1 MKNLLNYFYH
11 IIISEDK
18 INNGY
23 FSYQNHLF
31 LLYKYQRKIDEVDKL
46 LELNKEMIQKNIK
59 INKIINN
66 IYNQTLTLH
75 DGNYYVLLLINYQYN
90 SNNYQNLM
98 INNPKYDILKRNNW
112 DYLWSMKIDYI
123 EYQIKHF
130 NNKYPIIQGSI
141 HYYIGLSENAI
152 KYYKMINKN
161 NVSLYV
167 SHRRFNIDNFYNPV
181 ELIIDYK
188 ARDIG
193 EYIKYCFFH
202 NKKDI
207 YEIKKY
213 LRNINLNNIDY
224 LLLYTR
230 MLYPS
235 FYFDIYDN
243 IINNNYMEDSLQNI
257 IDKSNNYEELLNEI
271 YLLIKRKTNIISI
284 AWINEKGINNL

>member
-31 LLYKYQRKIDEVDKL
+31 LLYKYQRRLDEISELLKL
-46 LELNKEMIQKNIK
+46 NQEMINNHIN

-66 IYNQTLTLH
+66 IYYETLTLY
-75 DGNYYVLLLINYQYN
+75 DNNYYVLLMINYQYSRDN
-90 SNNYQNLM
+90 YKYYLVNNKYNL
-98 INNPKYDILKRNNW
+98 LKRNNW
-112 DYLWSMKIDYI
+112 DYLWSMKIDYV
-123 EYQIKHF
+123 EYQIKHL
-130 NNKYPIIQGSI
+130 NHKYPIIEDSVN
-141 HYYIGLSENAI
+141 YYIGLSENAI
-152 KYYKMINKN
+152 KYFKMINK
-161 NVSLYV
+161 SDLPLYV
-167 SHRRFNIDNFYNPV
+167 SHRRFNMDNIYNPV

-188 ARDIG
+188 VRDIA
-193 EYIKYCFFH
+193 EYIKYSFI
-202 NKKDI
+202 NSKKDI
-207 YEIKKY
+207 FEIKRY
-213 LRNINLNNIDY
+213 LRNLNLNNIDY

>member
-1 MKNLLNYFYH
+1 MKNILSYFYH
-11 IIISEDK
+11 MIIEEDK

-23 FSYQNHLF
+23 FSYHNRLF
-31 LLYKYQRKIDEVDKL
+31 MLYEYQRNINEIEDLLKL
-46 LELNKEMIQKNIK
+46 NQEMYYNKYK

-66 IYNQTLTLH
+66 IYNSPITLF
-75 DGNYYVLLLINYQYN
+75 DNKYYVLLLINYSYTN
-90 SNNYQNLM
+90 ENFNYYI
-98 INNPKYDILKRNNW
+98 INNNDYNNIKRNNW

-188 ARDIG
+188 VRDIG
-193 EYIKYCFFH
+193 EYLKYCFFH
-202 NKKDI
+202 NEKDI
-207 YEIKKY
+207 Y
-213 LRNINLNNIDY
+213 
-224 LLLYTR
+224 
-230 MLYPS
+230 
-235 FYFDIYDN
+235 
-243 IINNNYMEDSLQNI
+243 
-257 IDKSNNYEELLNEI
+257 
-271 YLLIKRKTNIISI
+271 
-284 AWINEKGINNL
+284 